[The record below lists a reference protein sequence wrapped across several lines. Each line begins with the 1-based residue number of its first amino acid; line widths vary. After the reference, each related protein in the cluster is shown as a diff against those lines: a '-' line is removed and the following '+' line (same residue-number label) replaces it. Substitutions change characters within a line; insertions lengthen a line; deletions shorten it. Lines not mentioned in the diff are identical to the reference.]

1 MIIFLY
7 GQDTYRSRR
16 KLNEI
21 IEHYK
26 KIHKSG
32 LNLKYFDDKKLDF
45 QDFENEIQSA
55 SMFDEKKL
63 IILENATKNK
73 SFKNEF
79 LASSKKFANSD
90 NIIIFYE
97 GEEISRND
105 PLFKFLKK
113 SGQSQEFQLLEG
125 QRLKNWVKREIKNHK
140 VSINPKA
147 LDQLINYTGNNLWQ
161 LANELSKLANFKK
174 QQKIELDD
182 VELLVKPEIETDIF
196 ETIEAIALKN
206 RKKALLLIYNHLK
219 KGDSPLYLL
228 SMINFQ
234 FRNLLIIKDL
244 IEKHYPYSSIL
255 KISKLHPFV
264 LKKGWYLA
272 NKFTLPELKKIYQ
285 KIFQVDLAIK
295 TGKINPEIAL
305 DLIISD
311 F

>member
-7 GQDTYRSRR
+7 GSDTYRSRR

-21 IEHYK
+21 IEQYR

-32 LNLKYFDDKKLDF
+32 LNLKYFNGENLNF
-45 QDFENEIQSA
+45 QDFKDEVQSV
-55 SMFDEKKL
+55 SMFAEKKL
-63 IILENATKNK
+63 IILENVNKNK
-73 SFKNEF
+73 IFKEKF
-79 LASSKKFANSD
+79 LANSKNFADSD
-90 NIIIFYE
+90 DLILFYE
-97 GEEISRND
+97 AGGTSTND
-105 PLFKFLKK
+105 SLFKFLRK
-113 SGQSQEFQLLEG
+113 SGQSQEFQPLAG
-125 QRLKNWVKREIKNHK
+125 QRLKNWVKKELKNYK
-140 VSINPKA
+140 VNISPEA
-147 LDQLINYTGNNLWQ
+147 LDQLINYTGNNLWR
-161 LANELSKLANFKK
+161 LTNELSKLANFKR

-196 ETIEAIALKN
+196 ETIEAVALKN

-244 IEKHYPYSSIL
+244 TEKNYSYNSIL
-255 KISKLHPFV
+255 KMSKLHPFV
-264 LKKGWYLA
+264 LKKSWSLV
-272 NKFTLPELKKIYQ
+272 NKFTLLELKKIYQ

-305 DLIISD
+305 DLVISD

>member
-7 GQDTYRSRR
+7 GSDTYRSRR

-21 IEHYK
+21 IEQYR

-32 LNLKYFDDKKLDF
+32 LNLKYFNGENLNF
-45 QDFENEIQSA
+45 QDFKDEVQSV
-55 SMFDEKKL
+55 SMFAEKKL
-63 IILENATKNK
+63 IILENVNKNK
-73 SFKNEF
+73 IFKEKF
-79 LASSKKFANSD
+79 LANSKNFADSD
-90 NIIIFYE
+90 DLILFYE
-97 GEEISRND
+97 AGETSTND
-105 PLFKFLKK
+105 SLFKFLRK
-113 SGQSQEFQLLEG
+113 SGQSQEFQPLAG
-125 QRLKNWVKREIKNHK
+125 QRLKNWVKKELKNYK
-140 VSINPKA
+140 VNISPEA
-147 LDQLINYTGNNLWQ
+147 LDQLINYTGNNLWR
-161 LANELSKLANFKK
+161 LTNELSKLANFKR

-182 VELLVKPEIETDIF
+182 VELLVKPEVETDIF
-196 ETIEAIALKN
+196 ETIEAVALKN

-244 IEKHYPYSSIL
+244 TEKNYSYNSIL
-255 KISKLHPFV
+255 KMSKLHPFV
-264 LKKGWYLA
+264 LKKSWSLV
-272 NKFTLPELKKIYQ
+272 NKFTLLELKKIYQ

-305 DLIISD
+305 DLVISD